1 MGIFLNIIR
10 TLWKYFQNIAFQ
22 GDQEKLSPKDLQV
35 NTSLPQ
41 GGLTHLEQN
50 FGWEE
55 LLVKLKDDWN
65 TGNLKKSET
74 VGIDAEEIN
83 TK

>member
-1 MGIFLNIIR
+1 MNFMKIF
-10 TLWKYFQNIAFQ
+10 
-22 GDQEKLSPKDLQV
+22 PKHW
-35 NTSLPQ
+35 LPRRPGKTTTFVVPQ
-41 GGLTHLEQN
+41 DALTHLEQN
-50 FGWEE
+50 FRWEE

-83 TK
+83 AK